1 MHIIIF
7 HKSAVHPNRYY
18 LEVSLNTLETA
29 SYFASYLTKDD
40 CKKLAQQL
48 KDEGF

>member
-29 SYFASYLTKDD
+29 SYLTKDD